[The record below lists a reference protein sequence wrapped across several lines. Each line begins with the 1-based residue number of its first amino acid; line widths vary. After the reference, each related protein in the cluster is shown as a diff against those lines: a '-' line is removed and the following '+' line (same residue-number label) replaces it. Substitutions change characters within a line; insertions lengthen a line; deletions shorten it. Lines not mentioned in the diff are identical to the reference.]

1 METMVIHGGA
11 ALRGSV
17 DVEGAKNAV
26 LPALAASLLVPG
38 ETVLVDVPDLDDV
51 HTMKEVLES
60 TGATI
65 QQPRPG
71 VLSVQTSGVTHGDV
85 PVAPVQK
92 MRASFLVLG
101 PLAARLGRAAVALPG
116 GCAIGSRPVDLH
128 LKGLEALGFEISVTH
143 GFVSAQAER
152 LHGARIYLDVPSVG
166 ATEHIM
172 MAAVL
177 AAGTTQIENAAEE
190 PEIVDLATML
200 SAMGAKIHGAGTR
213 TILIEGGSALQAVT
227 HRVIPDRIEAGTMM
241 VAAAITG
248 GDVTVRNVMPDHL
261 RSIIAKLREAGA
273 EVFEVSDAV
282 RIIGRG
288 RPLPLE
294 IKTLPYPGFPTDM
307 QPQFMALCAVA
318 DGTSSITENIF
329 ENRFL
334 HVDELRRLGAEIDIE
349 GRRAVIHGQK
359 RLTGAPVNATDLR
372 AGAGLVLAGLVA
384 DGVTQIHGA
393 HHIRRGYMDLAG
405 KLRSLGAD
413 IWSEARAGVMA
424 L

>member
-17 DVEGAKNAV
+17 HVEGAKNAV

-38 ETVLVDVPDLDDV
+38 ETALVDVPDLDDV

-71 VLSVQTSGVTHGDV
+71 VLSVQTSGVTRGDV

-128 LKGLEALGFEISVTH
+128 LKGLEALGFEITVTH
-143 GFVSAQAER
+143 GFVSARAER
-152 LHGARIYLDVPSVG
+152 LHGSRVYLDVPSVG

-213 TILIEGGSALQAVT
+213 TILIEGGNTLKPVT

-248 GDVTVRNVMPDHL
+248 GDVTVHNVVPDHL
-261 RSIIAKLREAGA
+261 RSVIAKLREAGA
-273 EVFEVSDAV
+273 EVFEVTNAV
-282 RIIGRG
+282 RVIGRG

-334 HVDELRRLGAEIDIE
+334 HVDELRRLGAQIDIE

-359 RLTGAPVNATDLR
+359 RLTGAQVNATDLR

-384 DGVTQIHGA
+384 DGVTEIQGA

-413 IWSEARAGVMA
+413 IWSEARAGVVA